1 MSILFFT
8 IVKRRRIDT
17 DSRLV
22 RKRSADSADLNL
34 EAMKSEK
41 TDRINKMNKIGSSE
55 HSENSV
61 HSVEN
66 NSGAARFL
74 IEDGDCAV
82 VSGLCVVV

>member
-34 EAMKSEK
+34 EAMKSGK

-66 NSGAARFL
+66 NL
-74 IEDGDCAV
+74 WIDGL
-82 VSGLCVVV
+82 SMQR